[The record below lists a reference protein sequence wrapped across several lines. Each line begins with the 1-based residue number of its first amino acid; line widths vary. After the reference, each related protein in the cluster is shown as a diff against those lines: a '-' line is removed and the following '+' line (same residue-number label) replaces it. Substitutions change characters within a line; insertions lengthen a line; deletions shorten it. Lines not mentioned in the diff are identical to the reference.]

1 MPLSYPESATYPIV
15 DSDPGVWKSFQKF
28 RGSDWA
34 FVAQTTTAFTVIGY
48 YMGRS
53 TYLHRPTA
61 FMGGFMGVTF
71 GLAVGLQESLGR
83 QMGLKENAFEVEAA
97 KAESA

>member
-1 MPLSYPESATYPIV
+1 MPLSYPESAKYPIL
-15 DSDPGVWKSFQKF
+15 DSDPGVWKSFQQF
-28 RGSDWA
+28 RSSDWA
-34 FVAQTTTAFTVIGY
+34 FVAQTTTAFTVLGY
-48 YMGRS
+48 YFGRR

-83 QMGLKENAFEVEAA
+83 QMGLKDNEPELAAA
-97 KAESA
+97 KAASA